1 MKFLFLFYTQAE
13 AGAPGF
19 LSRSGEE
26 AAGNLA
32 QTVHDFLS
40 TSLGVELE
48 SGAELRAKSLNE
60 DIRWRAFKSPESFPT
75 ALKAASSL
83 FPEIL
88 CFAGENT
95 RSVKTAEPV
104 AQLCALP
111 VCVDK
116 RFDRGNDDKPRLGVL
131 ADAIET
137 LVLELASWTENH
149 PRCLLISTSQTA
161 LLEWTALHMSRE
173 KWDEFSEVFKKSTL
187 EDKIPAVFACGYERK
202 GESTQWIFE

>member
-1 MKFLFLFYTQAE
+1 MKILFLFYTQAE

-32 QTVHDFLS
+32 QTVFDFL
-40 TSLGVELE
+40 TNSLGVEME
-48 SGAELRAKSLNE
+48 SGSAHRAQSLEE
-60 DIRWRAFKSPESFPT
+60 DIRWRAFKSADSFPS
-75 ALKAASSL
+75 ALRAASGL
-83 FPEIL
+83 YREVL
-88 CFAGENT
+88 CFSGESS

-116 RFDRGNDDKPRLGVL
+116 RFDRGVEDKPRIGVL

-137 LVLELASWTENH
+137 LVKELSSWSANH
-149 PRCLLISTSQTA
+149 PRCVLIATSQTA
-161 LLEWTALHMSRE
+161 LLEWTALHMPQD
-173 KWDEFSEVFKKSTL
+173 KWNEFSAVFKQSTL
-187 EDKIPAVFACGYERK
+187 EDKIPAVFACGYE
-202 GESTQWIFE
+202 GSESAAQWIFE